1 MAFGNGASAGSA
13 AEPAAVVALP
23 VEHAETSSAAT
34 ARRAPLVVRALW
46 VRALRLRGP
55 RVLGLGPGESVWSAA
70 VLGRELRL
78 MNITRA

>member
-1 MAFGNGASAGSA
+1 M
-13 AEPAAVVALP
+13 
-23 VEHAETSSAAT
+23 
-34 ARRAPLVVRALW
+34 VRALW